1 MALND
6 ILGSAVSGLGA
17 AQAGLRTVSNNIAN
31 VGTPGY
37 ARERVSQATGVTS
50 GRVSGVT
57 VSEAT
62 RVADRFLEAT
72 VYGRSGDSG
81 RAEVTAEY
89 LDRLQALLGAPDS
102 ETALPARLDDVI
114 ASATA
119 LTAGAGSNESAAVF
133 VDDVQEAI
141 SSMQQ
146 LEGDISGLQADVES
160 EVGYTVERIN
170 GLLKRIHDLNSTVA
184 RVDGLGRSSAGA
196 GDQRMAAIEE
206 LSSLVEVNVRHQAD
220 GRVTIDTASGEVL
233 LDRRLRQLEYA
244 PSSSAAALPDY
255 PPIEIRFAEARGQEA
270 ILTGERIDAAGV
282 GGKLGGLIDLR
293 DRALPNMAEQL
304 GQMFSGFAYGL
315 NAATNAATTVPAP
328 STLEGRATGLIGS
341 DRLGFSGT
349 AHFAVTAKDGS
360 LIAKTSVDFGAL
372 GAGATIDD
380 AVAAANAGLG
390 GAATLSFSGGVM
402 SFTASMPG
410 SGVVIAQDSA
420 APSARAS
427 TGFSHFFG
435 MNDIVR
441 SSESSLVPSGLTAAD
456 PHGFSAGETS
466 EIVLRDASGRSL
478 TRYTLSMT
486 GPTFGD
492 IVGELNSS
500 PLSNY
505 GDFSLDE
512 KGRIL
517 FDANPDVQ
525 GAVISIPSDSTNRFG
540 TGRSFSALSGLSG
553 VSAGLDQ
560 AEVPTPIAAS
570 GSALPRAIL
579 SLEAAVGD
587 VALGK
592 FDNRGAT
599 VLIDSLQGEIDF
611 GKDGIGTLERF
622 ASSLLGSTGTEAAQ
636 AADAFAD
643 ATARRTD
650 AVNRRDSFSGVN
662 LDEEL
667 SNMVV
672 LQNSYAASARVIS
685 TVEEM
690 YDTLL
695 AMLA

>member
-37 ARERVSQATGVTS
+37 ARERVSLSTSVTAGS
-50 GRVSGVT
+50 IGGVT

-72 VYGRSGDSG
+72 VYNRSGDSG
-81 RAEVTAEY
+81 RAQVTSDY
-89 LDRLQALLGAPDS
+89 LDRLQSLLGAPDS
-102 ETALPARLDDVI
+102 ETALPARLDDVV

-119 LTAGAGSNESAAVF
+119 LTAAVGSKESAGVF
-133 VDDVQEAI
+133 VDDVEDAI
-141 SSMQQ
+141 RSMQQ
-146 LEGDISGLQADVES
+146 LGGDISGLRADVES

-170 GLLKRIHDLNSTVA
+170 GLLERIYDLNSTVS
-184 RVDGLGRSSAGA
+184 RMDGLGRSSAGA

-206 LSSLVEVNVRHQAD
+206 LSSLVAINVRHQSD

-244 PSSSAAALPDY
+244 PSSAAFALPDY

-270 ILTGERIDAAGV
+270 VATGERIDSAAV

-293 DRALPNMAEQL
+293 DRALPNMSEQL

-328 STLEGRATGLIGS
+328 SNLQGRQTGLVGT
-341 DRLGFSGT
+341 DRFGFSGT
-349 AHFAVTAKDGS
+349 AHFAVTANDGS
-360 LIAKTSVDFGAL
+360 LVAKASVDFDAL

-380 AVAAANAGLG
+380 AVAAANGALG
-390 GAATLSFSGGVM
+390 GAGTLSFTNGVM
-402 SFTASMPG
+402 SFSANG
-410 SGVVIAQDSA
+410 AGNGVVIAQDEA
-420 APSARAS
+420 APSERAG

-435 MNDIVR
+435 MNDVVR
-441 SSESSLVPSGLTAAD
+441 SDASSLVPSGLTAGD
-456 PHGFSAGETS
+456 PHGFSAGETA

-486 GPTFGD
+486 GPTMGD
-492 IVGELNSS
+492 IVSELNGSG
-500 PLSNY
+500 LGNY
-505 GDFSLDE
+505 GDFSLDDR
-512 KGRIL
+512 GRIL
-517 FDANPDVQ
+517 FDANPDVH

-553 VSAGLDQ
+553 IHAGLSQ
-560 AEVPTPIAAS
+560 AEVPTSIAS
-570 GSALPRAIL
+570 GGGLPRAFL
-579 SLEAAVGD
+579 SDTAAVGEI
-587 VALGK
+587 ALGRA
-592 FDNRGAT
+592 DNRGAALL
-599 VLIDSLQGEIDF
+599 VDGLQSEIDF
-611 GKDGIGTLERF
+611 GKDGMATLERF
-622 ASSLLGSTGTEAAQ
+622 ASSLLGSTGTAAAQ
-636 AADAFAD
+636 AADSFAD

-650 AVNRRDSFSGVN
+650 AVTRRDSFSGVN

-667 SNMVV
+667 AQMVV
-672 LQNSYAASARVIS
+672 LQNSYSASARVIS
-685 TVEEM
+685 TIEEM
-690 YDTLL
+690 YDALL
-695 AMLA
+695 AMTA